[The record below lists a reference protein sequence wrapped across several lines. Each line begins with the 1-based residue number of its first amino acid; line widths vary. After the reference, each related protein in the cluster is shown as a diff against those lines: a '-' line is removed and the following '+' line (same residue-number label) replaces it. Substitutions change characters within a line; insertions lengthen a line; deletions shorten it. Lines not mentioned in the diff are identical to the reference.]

1 MANRNHDLIAY
12 FDCSTAGVSGD
23 MILAALIDLG
33 ADAKKINQVAE
44 FVKDALPGVHSIKF
58 AVTDSFT
65 REIRGKKIDM
75 SIDEELVF
83 EKDETGHPERE
94 SSTVLQAI
102 LNTLNHFQAS
112 EAAKKFA
119 TEAFMKIVNSEREVH
134 GLQGEVRL
142 HEASSADT
150 VIDLAGVA
158 LALQDLRVFESGK
171 ICASP
176 IALGG
181 GDFDFSHGIMGSPAP
196 ATIKILSSS
205 GIPVIMG
212 PYGYGELTT
221 PTGASI
227 IATLADPRCKNPS
240 FIIKRVGYGI
250 GQRDL
255 GRRAS
260 FVRIIIGEEEAVQE
274 VVQIETDVDDATGEV
289 VGKAIEDLINN
300 GALDAYAIPTIR
312 KKGRTGLLIKVLS
325 DKGHELDMASILM
338 RDTGSLGIR
347 FWDVRRQVAKRQVNK
362 VTVMGKTIRVKLAWD
377 SKGKLISAKPEFDDI
392 KKFSDELNLPP
403 AILSSKATSEALKGY
418 EEESGK
424 DMRDR

>member
-1 MANRNHDLIAY
+1 
-12 FDCSTAGVSGD
+12 
-23 MILAALIDLG
+23 
-33 ADAKKINQVAE
+33 
-44 FVKDALPGVHSIKF
+44 
-58 AVTDSFT
+58 
-65 REIRGKKIDM
+65 
-75 SIDEELVF
+75 
-83 EKDETGHPERE
+83 
-94 SSTVLQAI
+94 
-102 LNTLNHFQAS
+102 
-112 EAAKKFA
+112 
-119 TEAFMKIVNSEREVH
+119 
-134 GLQGEVRL
+134 
-142 HEASSADT
+142 
-150 VIDLAGVA
+150 
-158 LALQDLRVFESGK
+158 
-171 ICASP
+171 
-176 IALGG
+176 
-181 GDFDFSHGIMGSPAP
+181 MGSPAP

-260 FVRIIIGEEEAVQE
+260 FVRIIIGEDEAVQE